1 MALID
6 EQFPATITVWRK
18 GESIQA
24 RHSSLKDVTLP
35 DGTIQR
41 LLRDGAVGKFTN
53 KTTGEDRLKLRW
65 HRKWWP
71 VPTLEEVE
79 TWTLDSVCPTP
90 DGDIVEPDHPDAWLS
105 LLGLV

>member
-18 GESIQA
+18 GETIQA

-79 TWTLDSVCPTP
+79 AWTLDSVCLTP
-90 DGDIVEPDHPDAWLS
+90 AGDIVEPDHPDAWLS